1 MKNEHDLSKDE
12 AAVIKHKATE
22 RPGTGKY
29 NDFNE
34 NGIYVCRN
42 CDAPLYLSTHK
53 FSSHCGWPSF
63 DDEIPGAVLR
73 VPDADGR
80 RTEIICNNCSAHL
93 GHVFTGEGMTS
104 KNIRH
109 CVNSVSLA
117 FLPAHTV
124 KGEERALFAAGC
136 FWGVEEQFKK
146 LAGVK
151 SVSVGYSGGTTVDPT
166 YKEVCGEKTG
176 HAETVEVL
184 FDPKILTYEALAS
197 HFFEIHD
204 PSQRNRQGPDIGTQY
219 RSAIF
224 YLSEEQKSVAE
235 KVVKNLQAK
244 GKVIS
249 TEISPAKPFYLAE
262 EYHQHYFEKTGQ
274 SPHCHL

>member
-1 MKNEHDLSKDE
+1 MKSEHDLLRDE
-12 AAVIKHKATE
+12 ASVIKHKATE

-29 NDFNE
+29 TDFKE
-34 NGIYVCRN
+34 KGIYVCRC

-73 VPDADGR
+73 VPDVDGQ
-80 RTEIICNNCSAHL
+80 RTEIVCKNCSAHL
-93 GHVFTGEGMTS
+93 GHVFTGEGYTT
-104 KNIRH
+104 KGIRH
-109 CVNSVSLA
+109 CVNSISLA
-117 FLPAHTV
+117 FLPAFTT

-136 FWGVEEQFKK
+136 FWGVEEQLKK
-146 LAGVK
+146 MPGVK
-151 SVSVGYSGGTTVDPT
+151 SIAVGYSGGKTVDPT
-166 YKEVCGEKTG
+166 YKEVCGGKTG

-184 FDPKILTYEALAS
+184 FDPKILSYEALAK

-224 YLSEEQKSVAE
+224 FLSEEQKTIAE
-235 KVVKNLQAK
+235 NMITTMQAK
-244 GKVIS
+244 GRSVV
-249 TEISPAKPFYLAE
+249 TEVSPAKPFYLAE
-262 EYHQHYFEKTGQ
+262 EYHQHYFEKIGK